1 MEAVL
6 KLIKLQ
12 RINNMGNQALSL
24 LEKILTN
31 AMKVSMIVSL
41 FMTVGGS
48 QVSYSQSWYQYVQEQ
63 DQACSGN
70 YKHSQ
75 GIFVQLMSM
84 TVACWIWID
93 WWCVCDAPCGGGQDC
108 SHSWLYPECFTIPLM
123 FLFVCFVLIR
133 NNLLPWTECSLNNNN
148 KTVYKVIEYKKKTKT
163 TFGYTHN

>member
-41 FMTVGGS
+41 FMNVGGS

-63 DQACSGN
+63 D
-70 YKHSQ
+70 
-75 GIFVQLMSM
+75 
-84 TVACWIWID
+84 
-93 WWCVCDAPCGGGQDC
+93 
-108 SHSWLYPECFTIPLM
+108 
-123 FLFVCFVLIR
+123 
-133 NNLLPWTECSLNNNN
+133 
-148 KTVYKVIEYKKKTKT
+148 
-163 TFGYTHN
+163 

>member
-41 FMTVGGS
+41 FMNVGGS

-63 DQACSGN
+63 DQACSGR

-133 NNLLPWTECSLNNNN
+133 SNLLPWTECSSNNNN
-148 KTVYKVIEYKKKTKT
+148 KTVY
-163 TFGYTHN
+163 